1 MTRDDHVLVLGGTGV
16 DTIVHVPELPLP
28 FADSYPVP
36 AIQARAGQTGDGV
49 AIGLRA
55 LGFRVSLID
64 TIGDDPEGTLV
75 RSLHAR
81 YGVALTGIHT
91 TAGTKR
97 AVNLVDPG
105 GRRLSL
111 YDVSRRHESDRLPI
125 DLVTEVA
132 QQAGHV
138 HVSITHPCQH
148 ALPALRG
155 AGLSISTDLHNWDG
169 VNPWHEPFA
178 YQCDIVFVSTTA
190 LTDVEETMR
199 KIITNGRAHSV
210 IATAGADGA
219 YLLERNSHGVRHFP
233 AAQPPAPAVDS
244 NGAGDAF
251 AAAFL
256 SGHLHG
262 EPVETCMRYGAIA
275 GAHACTVP
283 SAETNPIDTEGLQRA
298 AEHRGRPRGVPAT
311 AV

>member
-1 MTRDDHVLVLGGTGV
+1 VTRDDHVLVLGGTGV

-64 TIGDDPEGTLV
+64 TIGDDPEGNLV
-75 RSLHAR
+75 RALHAR
-81 YGVALTGIHT
+81 YGVVFTGIHT

-97 AVNLVDPG
+97 AVNLVDPN

-111 YDVSRRHESDRLPI
+111 YDISRHHESDRLPA
-125 DLVTEVA
+125 DLVTDVA
-132 QQAGHV
+132 HKAGHV

-148 ALPALRG
+148 ALPALLD
-155 AGLSISTDLHNWDG
+155 AGVSISTDLHNWDG

-178 YQCDIVFVSTTA
+178 YRSDIVFVSTTA
-190 LTDVEETMR
+190 LIDVEATMR
-199 KIITNGRAHSV
+199 QIITNGRAHSV

-219 YLLERNSHGVRHFP
+219 YLLERKSHGVRQFP
-233 AAQPPAPAVDS
+233 AAQPSAPAVDS

-256 SGHLHG
+256 FGHLHG
-262 EPVETCMRYGAIA
+262 ESVETQMRYGAIA
-275 GAHACTVP
+275 GAHACTIP
-283 SAETNPIDTEGLQRA
+283 SAETNPIDTGGLQLA
-298 AEHRGRPRGVPAT
+298 ARYRSR
-311 AV
+311 

>member
-64 TIGDDPEGTLV
+64 TIGDDPEGNLV
-75 RSLHAR
+75 RDLHAR
-81 YGVALTGIHT
+81 YGVVFTGIHT

-97 AVNLVDPG
+97 AVNLVDPN

-111 YDVSRRHESDRLPI
+111 YDVSRHHESDRLPA
-125 DLVTEVA
+125 DLVTDVA
-132 QQAGHV
+132 HQAGHV
-138 HVSITHPCQH
+138 HISITHPCQH
-148 ALPALRG
+148 SLPALLD
-155 AGLSISTDLHNWDG
+155 AGVSISTDLHNWDG
-169 VNPWHEPFA
+169 VNPWHAPFA
-178 YQCDIVFVSTTA
+178 YQSDIVFVSTTA
-190 LTDVEETMR
+190 LIDIEATMR
-199 KIITNGRAHSV
+199 QIITNGRAHSV

-219 YLLERNSHGVRHFP
+219 YLLERKSHGIRQFP

-256 SGHLHG
+256 FGHLHG
-262 EPVETCMRYGAIA
+262 EQVETQMRYGAIA
-275 GAHACTVP
+275 GAQACTVP
-283 SAETNPIDTEGLQRA
+283 SAEMNPIDTGGLQQA
-298 AEHRGRPRGVPAT
+298 AKYRGR
-311 AV
+311 

>member
-16 DTIVHVPELPLP
+16 DTIVHVPGLPLP

-64 TIGDDPEGTLV
+64 MIGDDPEGDLV
-75 RSLHAR
+75 RALHAR
-81 YGVALTGIHT
+81 YGVVFTGIRT

-97 AVNLVDPG
+97 AVNLVDTNG
-105 GRRLSL
+105 LRLSL
-111 YDVSRRHESDRLPI
+111 YDVSRHHESDRLPAG
-125 DLVTEVA
+125 LVTDVA
-132 QQAGHV
+132 HQARHV

-148 ALPALRG
+148 ALSALID
-155 AGLSISTDLHNWDG
+155 AGVSISTDLHNWDG

-178 YQCDIVFVSTTA
+178 YQSDIVFVSTTA
-190 LTDVEETMR
+190 LTDIGATMR
-199 KIITNGRAHSV
+199 QILTNGRAHIV
-210 IATAGADGA
+210 VATAGADGA
-219 YLLERNSHGVRHFP
+219 YLLERNSQRIRQFP
-233 AAQPPAPAVDS
+233 AAQLPAPAVDS

-256 SGHLHG
+256 SSHLRG
-262 EPVETCMRYGAIA
+262 EPVETHMRYGAIA
-275 GAHACTVP
+275 GAHACTIP
-283 SAETNPIDTEGLQRA
+283 SAETNPIDIEGLQR
-298 AEHRGRPRGVPAT
+298 T
-311 AV
+311 AK